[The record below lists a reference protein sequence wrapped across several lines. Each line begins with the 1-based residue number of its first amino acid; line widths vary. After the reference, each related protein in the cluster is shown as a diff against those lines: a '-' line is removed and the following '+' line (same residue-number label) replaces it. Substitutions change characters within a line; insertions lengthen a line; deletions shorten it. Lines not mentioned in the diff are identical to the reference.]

1 MRKFKTESQ
10 RLLDLMINSIY
21 TNKDIFLRELISNAS
36 DALDKVYLTALQ
48 QGDDSVSRSSL
59 GIDVAFDKE
68 ARTITVSDNG
78 IGMDDAALESNLGT
92 IAHSGSLEFKSDEE
106 VKANE
111 EVDIIGQ
118 FGVGFYASFMV
129 ASQVTVVSK
138 PYGSD
143 KAWKWESD
151 GMKGYTIS
159 EAERDG
165 RGTTIT
171 LTLRENGEGERYERF
186 LSEYTLRELIKRY
199 SDYVRYPIRMETT
212 EHVAKE
218 KPENAGDDWTP
229 EYEEVKEIK
238 TINSMVPI
246 WTKKKSEVTDEEYNE
261 FYKATFHDSE
271 DPLRT
276 ICIHAEGTISYDAL
290 LFIPSHAPQDLYS
303 PDFKSGLQL
312 YSSSVLI
319 MDDCTDVLPECF
331 GFVCGVVDSP
341 DLSLNISREML
352 QQSRELKAIER
363 RIEKKIKGELDKMLE
378 DDRETY
384 EKFFKDFG
392 KALKFSIYRSYG
404 MQAGLL
410 GDLLLFASAKEG
422 KPVTLKEYVDAMPE
436 DQTRIYYSTG
446 SAEEVLAKSP
456 AVRNVLG
463 KGYDVLLGDHQVDE
477 FCLLSMQQ
485 YDEKPFTNVGGS
497 DLDLATDEEKE
508 QVEQAEKDN
517 ADLLADMKAIL
528 GDKVTRVSASA
539 SLGDDTAAAL
549 AAGGAVSL
557 AMEKYF
563 RTLPD
568 AENAPQAEHVLEVNL
583 EHPVVKALQKAF
595 EDKDADK
602 VETYTKILHDQALLA
617 EGFELDDVAAF
628 NAAVCALM
636 A

>member
-21 TNKDIFLRELISNAS
+21 TNKEIFLRELISNGS

-48 QGDDSVSRSSL
+48 NGDDSVSRSSL
-59 GIDVAFDKE
+59 AIDVAFDKE

-78 IGMDDAALESNLGT
+78 IGMDDAALETNLGT
-92 IAHSGSLEFKSDEE
+92 IAHSGSLEFKSDDE
-106 VKANE
+106 VKEND
-111 EVDIIGQ
+111 EVDVIGQ

-129 ASQVTVVSK
+129 ASHVTVVSK

-159 EAERDG
+159 EAERED

-171 LTLRENGEGERYERF
+171 LKLRENTDDERYDRF
-186 LSEYTLRELIKRY
+186 LSEYMLRELIKRY
-199 SDYVRYPIRMETT
+199 SDYVRYPVRMETT
-212 EHVAKE
+212 EHVAEE
-218 KPENAGDDWTP
+218 KPEDAGDDWTP
-229 EYEEVKEIK
+229 EYKEVKEVK

-246 WTKKKSEVTDEEYNE
+246 WTKKKSEVSDEEYNE
-261 FYKATFHDSE
+261 FYKTTFHDTE
-271 DPLRT
+271 DPLRV
-276 ICIHAEGTISYDAL
+276 ISIHAEGTISYDAL

-303 PDFKSGLQL
+303 SEFKSGLQL

-363 RIEKKIKGELDKMLE
+363 RIEKKIKGELDSMLE

-384 EKFFKDFG
+384 EGFFKDFG
-392 KALKFSIYRSYG
+392 SALKFSIYRSYG
-404 MQAGLL
+404 VQAGLL
-410 GDLLLFASAKEG
+410 GDLIMFTSAKEG
-422 KPVTLKEYVDAMPE
+422 KLVTLREYVDAMPE

-446 SAEEVLAKSP
+446 NAEEILAKAP

-463 KGYDVLLGDHQVDE
+463 KGYDVLLGNHQVDE

-485 YDEKPFTNVGGS
+485 YDGKPFANAGGS
-497 DLDLATDEEKE
+497 DTDLASDEEKE

-517 ADLLADMKAIL
+517 ADLLAEMKAIL
-528 GDKVTRVSASA
+528 GDAVSRVSASA
-539 SLGDDTAAAL
+539 TLGDDTAAAL
-549 AAGGAVSL
+549 AAGGNVSL

-563 RTLPD
+563 QTLPD
-568 AENAPQAEHVLEVNL
+568 TEAAPKAEHVLEVNL
-583 EHPVVKALQKAF
+583 NHPVLKALQAAF
-595 EDKDADK
+595 EAKDADK
-602 VETYTKILHDQALLA
+602 VEAYTKILHDQALLA
-617 EGFELDDVAAF
+617 EGFVLEDVNTF
-628 NAAVCALM
+628 NAAICKLM

>member
-59 GIDVAFDKE
+59 AIDVAFDKE

-159 EAERDG
+159 EVERDG

-171 LTLRENGEGERYERF
+171 LTLRENSEGERYERF

-218 KPENAGDDWTP
+218 KPEDAGDDWTP
-229 EYEEVKEIK
+229 EYEEVKEIN

-246 WTKKKSEVTDEEYNE
+246 WTKKKSDVSDEEYNE

-276 ICIHAEGTISYDAL
+276 ISIHAEGTISYDAL

-378 DDRETY
+378 DDREAY

-446 SAEEVLAKSP
+446 SAEEILAKSP

-477 FCLLSMQQ
+477 FCLLAMQQ

-595 EDKDADK
+595 EKKDTNK

-617 EGFELDDVAAF
+617 EGFELEDVAAF
-628 NAAVCALM
+628 NAAICALM